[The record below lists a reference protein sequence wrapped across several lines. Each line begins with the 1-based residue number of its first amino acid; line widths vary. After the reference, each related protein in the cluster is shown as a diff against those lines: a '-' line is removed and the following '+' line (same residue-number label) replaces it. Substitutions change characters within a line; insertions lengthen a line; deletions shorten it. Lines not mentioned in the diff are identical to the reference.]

1 MVLARASDTTSPSGT
16 AVNDNRSAPALIRD
30 SSRARVLTYGL
41 SPRADVRAIDVKL
54 DAQGRLGFRLV
65 ARGAEARVRLRVHGE
80 HQVGDVLASV
90 AVGLGYPLDAVA
102 QALSDAEA
110 LSRDAC
116 TDARRSRTRAASHPV
131 GRTPDVS
138 PPRSGVGG
146 PNGHR

>member
-1 MVLARASDTTSPSGT
+1 MLNADDARAEGMAART
-16 AVNDNRSAPALIRD
+16 
-30 SSRARVLTYGL
+30 RARVLTYGL
-41 SPRADVRAIDVKL
+41 SPSADVRAIDVKL

-65 ARGAEARVRLRVHGE
+65 ARGAEARVRLRMHGE

-116 TDARRSRTRAASHPV
+116 TDARRSRTRAASHPGLAV
-131 GRTPDVS
+131 RRMFR
-138 PPRSGVGG
+138 PRG
-146 PNGHR
+146 PG